1 MSGIEAVMVM
11 VCAMLGFGLLTYQW
25 TFYTNNYTKHPERGI
40 IVWMFVSGLVGLILG
55 AAMFL

>member
-40 IVWMFVSGLVGLILG
+40 IV
-55 AAMFL
+55 